1 MKWIKRCE
9 YGHINSEKRKQ
20 LLGTLLMIAI
30 GVALFVVGLLL
41 NKNEYKNIFTVVA
54 VCMVLPMARHLTTV
68 IILLPYQTPE
78 KTLYERVKEQ
88 MPEGAVL
95 FSDYVFTSGERVMG
109 LSFFVL
115 TEHEYIGLAA
125 SKKEKLTR
133 IQEYLAGALKK
144 RGMSGKVTLC
154 MNQEEFLDKLKKCDT
169 VTKKEEERQE
179 LLDFLRSL
187 AV

>member
-30 GVALFVVGLLL
+30 GVALFVAGLLL
-41 NKNEYKNIFTVVA
+41 NKNDYKNIFTVAA
-54 VCMVLPMARHLTTV
+54 VCMALPMARYLTTL
-68 IILLPYQTPE
+68 IILLPYRTPE
-78 KTLYERVKEQ
+78 KALHERVKEQ

-115 TEHEYIGLAA
+115 TEHEYIGLMAG
-125 SKKEKLTR
+125 KKEKAAK
-133 IQEYLAGALKK
+133 IQEYLTEALKK

-154 MNQEEFLDKLKKCDT
+154 MSQEEFLDKLKKCEK